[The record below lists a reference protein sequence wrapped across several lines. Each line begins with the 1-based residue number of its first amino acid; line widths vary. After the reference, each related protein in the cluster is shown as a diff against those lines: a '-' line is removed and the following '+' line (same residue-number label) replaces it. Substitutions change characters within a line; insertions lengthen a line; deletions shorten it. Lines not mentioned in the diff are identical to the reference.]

1 MKSITNP
8 LNQSVIFDDY
18 QSIQWAKTDN
28 NHYFKSFLIKLLQTN
43 HLKLYLRTDDDGYYL
58 QNYDPQWERSEMLK
72 LKENYDLAY
81 NFKTNLVYQTK
92 TMRPDFTNKEFWTFD
107 SNNKAR
113 MFTINRHP
121 NSFAYPET
129 YYRSDQTKEIIMSDG
144 ERILGLIVDRNWV
157 DKDLFYQY
165 LKSEIKNHLDRI
177 ENDLDYELISFQTYM
192 KQVKKLQ
199 KQTKLAL

>member
-1 MKSITNP
+1 
-8 LNQSVIFDDY
+8 
-18 QSIQWAKTDN
+18 
-28 NHYFKSFLIKLLQTN
+28 
-43 HLKLYLRTDDDGYYL
+43 
-58 QNYDPQWERSEMLK
+58 
-72 LKENYDLAY
+72 
-81 NFKTNLVYQTK
+81 
-92 TMRPDFTNKEFWTFD
+92 
-107 SNNKAR
+107 